1 MVKAREN
8 MFFLAFS
15 DAENVFFTGFGFFV
29 AKIVGDENSKKNLE
43 KICNFKK
50 NMM

>member
-29 AKIVGDENSKKNLE
+29 AKIVGDENSKKIWR
-43 KICNFKK
+43 KYAISRRI
-50 NMM
+50 